1 MSEENKEL
9 IIEEVEI
16 KGKKR
21 KINLEKYA
29 KFFSDKD
36 FFEKLRK
43 FAKKAGIKVV
53 YTCLLLYYTL
63 KKDTTPKWAKSIII
77 SALGYFIFP
86 IDFLPDIAPIV
97 GYTDD
102 LGLLIPALGAVAFY
116 IDDEVKEQAKKK
128 LKDWFGEYEE
138 DSLEDINEKISR
150 G

>member
-1 MSEENKEL
+1 M
-9 IIEEVEI
+9 II
-16 KGKKR
+16 G
-21 KINLEKYA
+21 
-29 KFFSDKD
+29 
-36 FFEKLRK
+36 
-43 FAKKAGIKVV
+43 
-53 YTCLLLYYTL
+53 
-63 KKDTTPKWAKSIII
+63 
-77 SALGYFIFP
+77 ALGYFIFP

>member
-1 MSEENKEL
+1 MSEESKEL

-53 YTCLLLYYTL
+53 YMSLLL
-63 KKDTTPKWAKSIII
+63 WNI
-77 SALGYFIFP
+77 
-86 IDFLPDIAPIV
+86 
-97 GYTDD
+97 
-102 LGLLIPALGAVAFY
+102 
-116 IDDEVKEQAKKK
+116 
-128 LKDWFGEYEE
+128 
-138 DSLEDINEKISR
+138 R
-150 G
+150 

>member
-63 KKDTTPKWAKSIII
+63 KRIQPLS
-77 SALGYFIFP
+77 
-86 IDFLPDIAPIV
+86 
-97 GYTDD
+97 
-102 LGLLIPALGAVAFY
+102 GLKA
-116 IDDEVKEQAKKK
+116 
-128 LKDWFGEYEE
+128 
-138 DSLEDINEKISR
+138 
-150 G
+150 

>member
-21 KINLEKYA
+21 KINLEKYS

-36 FFEKLRK
+36 FFDKLRK

-77 SALGYFIFP
+77 GALGYFIFP

-116 IDDEVKEQAKKK
+116 IDEEVKCYCSK
-128 LKDWFGEYEE
+128 GRY
-138 DSLEDINEKISR
+138 
-150 G
+150 